1 MKLLI
6 IGGTS
11 FIGWHIT
18 MEALKKGHDITL
30 FNRGKSNP
38 SAFPE
43 LRLIKGD
50 RQKDAHKLA
59 GEEWD
64 AVIDT
69 SAYTPGDLSPVMA
82 NLETRHYTFVSTISV
97 YDNFREGPVAEN
109 DATHSQ
115 TIDSE
120 EVNGKTY
127 GPLKMMCENVL
138 QENMKE
144 KLLIVRPCIVAGP
157 HDPTDRFTYWALR
170 LAENRP
176 VLVPGS
182 RRRKIQWID
191 VRDLA
196 EFIISKVEKQS
207 IGTYNVASDPLSMDD
222 FVEALQKGGT
232 EKIWVD
238 DETLL
243 RHGVKP
249 FEVPFWMPVN
259 QDYPDGFILV
269 DNIHAKKEGLKLT
282 PLAQTGEDTRNW
294 FAGLSSRELKV
305 GLDKQKEKEI
315 LFKMSEKSE

>member
-11 FIGWHIT
+11 FIGRHIT
-18 MEALKKGHDITL
+18 MEASKKGHTITL
-30 FNRGKSNP
+30 FNRGKSDP

-50 RQKDAHKLA
+50 RQKDAYKLA

-69 SAYTPGDLSPVMA
+69 SAYTPGDLEPMLPYI
-82 NLETRHYTFVSTISV
+82 NTGHYTFVSTISV
-97 YDNFREGPVAEN
+97 YDNFREGPVAE
-109 DATHSQ
+109 DGSTHTQIINS
-115 TIDSE
+115 D

-127 GPLKMMCENVL
+127 GPLKMMCENLL
-138 QENMKE
+138 QDKMRD

-157 HDPTDRFTYWALR
+157 HDPTDRFTDWALR
-170 LAENRP
+170 LASNRP
-176 VLVPGS
+176 VIIPGS

-196 EFIISKVEKQS
+196 EFIINKVEEQS
-207 IGTYNVASDPLSMDD
+207 VGTYNVASDPLSMEA
-222 FVEALQKGGT
+222 FVEALQTGEV

-243 RHGVKP
+243 RHGIKP
-249 FEVPFWMPVN
+249 FEIPFWMPVTE
-259 QDYPDGFILV
+259 DYPDGFILV
-269 DNIHAKKEGLKLT
+269 ENSQSKKEGLRLT
-282 PLAQTGEDTRNW
+282 PLAQTGEETRKW
-294 FAGLSSRELKV
+294 FGGLSRRELKA
-305 GLDKQKEKEI
+305 GLDKQKENEI
-315 LFKMSEKSE
+315 LFNMRQKSE